1 MRVAKARILRPWKVT
16 VNARDPHVPLASSAP
31 SQMERLFPTLTNAQM
46 ARIAARG
53 RRRTIAR
60 GEVLVEV
67 GDKDV
72 PFFVV
77 VGGEIQALRPAGATE
92 ILIVAHGPGQ
102 FSGEANMITGRRAMA
117 RLRASEPGEVTQLER
132 ETSTSIATLRRR
144 RCSTS
149 STSALAMCPS

>member
-1 MRVAKARILRPWKVT
+1 MGNTSCTDGEALCATQKARILRPWKVT

-31 SQMERLFPTLTNAQM
+31 SQMERLFPTLTSAQM

-53 RRRTIAR
+53 RRGTIAR

-77 VGGEIQALRPAGATE
+77 VGGEIQALRPTGATE

-117 RLRASEPGEVTQLER
+117 RLRASEPGDVIQLER
-132 ETSTSIATLRRR
+132 EQL
-144 RCSTS
+144 
-149 STSALAMCPS
+149 LAVIQTD

>member
-1 MRVAKARILRPWKVT
+1 M
-16 VNARDPHVPLASSAP
+16 NAPDPHVPLASTAP
-31 SQMERLFPTLTNAQM
+31 SHLERLFPTLTSAQI

-67 GDKDV
+67 GDRDV

-77 VGGEIQALRPAGATE
+77 VGGEVQALRPAGAMET
-92 ILIVAHGPGQ
+92 LIVAHGPGQ

-117 RLRASEPGEVTQLER
+117 RLRASEPGEVIQLER
-132 ETSTSIATLRRR
+132 EQIP
-144 RCSTS
+144 
-149 STSALAMCPS
+149 ALISRDAHFC